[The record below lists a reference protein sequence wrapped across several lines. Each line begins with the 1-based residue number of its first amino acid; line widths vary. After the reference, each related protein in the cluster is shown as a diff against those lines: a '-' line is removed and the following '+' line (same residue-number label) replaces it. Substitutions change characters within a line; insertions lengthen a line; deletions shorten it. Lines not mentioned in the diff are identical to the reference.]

1 MVFVTG
7 GTGFLGAHLLYQ
19 LLVNKA
25 HIKALRRSN
34 SNENLLR
41 RVFGFYHKNPKDLID
56 KIEWIEGDLLDIYSL
71 EDILNDVS
79 TIYHAAATVSF
90 QPADKDIMM
99 QTNIEGTANLVNI
112 ANEKKIKKFCHV
124 SSIAAIGR
132 ADNDNTID
140 EETRWRASKRNSTYA
155 VSKYGAER
163 EVWRGIEEGLNAVIV
178 NPSII
183 LGPGEV
189 NSGSGKLIKT
199 MLDGLKFYTSGI
211 NGYVDVRDVVKAMI
225 LLVDSKISG
234 ERFILSAENLSYRE
248 LFEMIAEELGK
259 SPPAYK
265 ASKWMGEVA
274 WRIEH
279 IKGKLTGTKPLIT
292 KETANTAV
300 NIYRYSNHKITGQL
314 DFQFIPIQQ
323 TIKEACEYY
332 LNNLV
337 NIND

>member
-1 MVFVTG
+1 MLGYQYYQSYKLNIIRTRAFNHTGPRRGEVFVTSN
-7 GTGFLGAHLLYQ
+7 FARQ
-19 LLVNKA
+19 LAEIRKGKRAPIMKVG
-25 HIKALRRSN
+25 
-34 SNENLLR
+34 NL
-41 RVFGFYHKNPKDLID
+41 
-56 KIEWIEGDLLDIYSL
+56 E
-71 EDILNDVS
+71 
-79 TIYHAAATVSF
+79 A
-90 QPADKDIMM
+90 
-99 QTNIEGTANLVNI
+99 
-112 ANEKKIKKFCHV
+112 
-124 SSIAAIGR
+124 
-132 ADNDNTID
+132 
-140 EETRWRASKRNSTYA
+140 KRDFS
-155 VSKYGAER
+155 
-163 EVWRGIEEGLNAVIV
+163 
-178 NPSII
+178 
-183 LGPGEV
+183 
-189 NSGSGKLIKT
+189 
-199 MLDGLKFYTSGI
+199 
-211 NGYVDVRDVVKAMI
+211 DVRDVVKAMI